1 MRYDRRCS
9 TLTSNFKKL
18 QIMKYKIEIAPLTD
32 YYVVAAKDKNTGELK
47 DSFTLNESAADIL
60 RLLCE
65 EKDLESIAQE
75 MSNMYEA
82 PIKVIMNDIM
92 KLTEELKQKGLI

>member
-1 MRYDRRCS
+1 
-9 TLTSNFKKL
+9 
-18 QIMKYKIEIAPLTD
+18 MKYRIEIAPLAD
-32 YYVVAAKDKNTGELK
+32 YYVVAAKDKKSGELK
-47 DSFTLNESAADIL
+47 ESFTLNESAADIL

-65 EKDLESIAQE
+65 EKDMETIAEE

-82 PIKVIMNDIM
+82 PAKMIMNDIM

>member
-1 MRYDRRCS
+1 
-9 TLTSNFKKL
+9 
-18 QIMKYKIEIAPLTD
+18 MKYKIEIAPLTD

>member
-1 MRYDRRCS
+1 
-9 TLTSNFKKL
+9 
-18 QIMKYKIEIAPLTD
+18 MKYKIEIAPLTD
-32 YYVVAAKDKNTGELK
+32 YYVVVAKDKNTGELK
-47 DSFTLNESAADIL
+47 DSFTLNESATDIL

-65 EKDLESIAQE
+65 EKDPESIAQE

-92 KLTEELKQKGLI
+92 KLKEELKQKGLI